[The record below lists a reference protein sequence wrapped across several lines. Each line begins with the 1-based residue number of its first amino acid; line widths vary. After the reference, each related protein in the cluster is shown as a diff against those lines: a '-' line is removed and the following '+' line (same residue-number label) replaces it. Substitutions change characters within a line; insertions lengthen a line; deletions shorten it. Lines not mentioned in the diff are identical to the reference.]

1 MLERSSTQT
10 CVLPWCSNRAVNGNI
25 RAAADPATRTFLV
38 KADLGSAPLALGQ
51 TATVL
56 LPGPA
61 APAAL
66 MLPLTALFEHQ
77 GKTQVWVLDRSSM
90 TVQMRPVQPVAP
102 QGNQIVIA
110 GGLQPGD
117 TIVTAGVHTLTA
129 GQKVT
134 LYVEPKP

>member
-1 MLERSSTQT
+1 
-10 CVLPWCSNRAVNGNI
+10 
-25 RAAADPATRTFLV
+25 
-38 KADLGSAPLALGQ
+38 
-51 TATVL
+51 
-56 LPGPA
+56 
-61 APAAL
+61 
-66 MLPLTALFEHQ
+66 
-77 GKTQVWVLDRSSM
+77 M

-110 GGLQPGD
+110 GGLQPGE

>member
-1 MLERSSTQT
+1 
-10 CVLPWCSNRAVNGNI
+10 
-25 RAAADPATRTFLV
+25 
-38 KADLGSAPLALGQ
+38 
-51 TATVL
+51 
-56 LPGPA
+56 
-61 APAAL
+61 

-77 GKTQVWVLDRSSM
+77 GKTQVWVLDRTSM

-110 GGLQPGD
+110 AGLQPGD

-134 LYVEPKP
+134 QYVEPKP